1 MPKKTLHWPP
11 PPPTYLMYGPFRYLN
26 FCLDFY
32 DHIGKRIDKKAKVN
46 FKYITSQTDLF
57 KSESLY

>member
-1 MPKKTLHWPP
+1 MFL
-11 PPPTYLMYGPFRYLN
+11 RYLN

-46 FKYITSQTDLF
+46 LKYITSKTDVF
-57 KSESLY
+57 ENGSQI